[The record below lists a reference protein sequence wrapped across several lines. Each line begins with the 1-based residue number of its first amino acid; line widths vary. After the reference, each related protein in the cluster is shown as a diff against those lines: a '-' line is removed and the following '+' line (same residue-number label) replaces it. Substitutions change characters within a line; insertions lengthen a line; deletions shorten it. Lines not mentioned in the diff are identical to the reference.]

1 MILKY
6 AFLHLGLDSILCD
19 MPFSKG
25 SNINFP
31 ILNYDEMFR
40 LVCSLSLHTII
51 KGKCESYK
59 KIMTSFWSSPRAI
72 ISNCTNQPSRW
83 LIHVPLVIMF
93 PPCLIA
99 TNATRQT
106 QGCIIL
112 VTIFFEINMWR
123 ILHNPSYGH
132 MPWKF
137 QMECGGPHRDYEG
150 DLNGFAFL
158 FFTKNISKDL

>member
-1 MILKY
+1 MHSYIW
-6 AFLHLGLDSILCD
+6 GWNSILCD

-59 KIMTSFWSSPRAI
+59 KIMTSFWRSPRAI

-99 TNATRQT
+99 TNAIRQT

-150 DLNGFAFL
+150 DLNGFALL